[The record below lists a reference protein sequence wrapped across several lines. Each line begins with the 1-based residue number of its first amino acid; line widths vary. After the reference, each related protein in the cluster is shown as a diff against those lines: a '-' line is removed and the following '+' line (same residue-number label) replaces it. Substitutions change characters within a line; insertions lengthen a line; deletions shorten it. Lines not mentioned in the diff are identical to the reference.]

1 MVQTD
6 RRAET
11 ARRTD
16 REQERTQQRKSRETG
31 LSPAQALEAILS
43 GGSWEQLPPEG
54 VLALSHTLGNAAL
67 GEMMAMRFRGPE
79 LAAIPLPK
87 SPLSAE
93 PMEGP
98 SGEPE
103 WAEAPAFGGESVTA
117 LAPLEL

>member
-1 MVQTD
+1 M
-6 RRAET
+6 
-11 ARRTD
+11 
-16 REQERTQQRKSRETG
+16 
-31 LSPAQALEAILS
+31 
-43 GGSWEQLPPEG
+43 
-54 VLALSHTLGNAAL
+54 LALSHTLGNAAL